1 MLIVFVKLSFWMK
14 WFKLILPTRD
24 FISDELK
31 CFLFVV
37 WSISCN
43 RLYEI
48 PWNEIH
54 CSLFDSNEIS
64 FQVTECYVNTT
75 PKWCIQK
82 KPSAHANTQKTY
94 YANYCCGIRNEIK
107 QKKLCAKR
115 SRIHMYQCFQLKL
128 TTQIDKVLDE
138 NS

>member
-1 MLIVFVKLSFWMK
+1 MLIVFVKLSLWMK

-82 KPSAHANTQKTY
+82 KNICPCEYTENLLYELLLWHSKWNQAKKALCEKKQNTYLSVLPAEANNT
-94 YANYCCGIRNEIK
+94 NW
-107 QKKLCAKR
+107 
-115 SRIHMYQCFQLKL
+115 
-128 TTQIDKVLDE
+128 
-138 NS
+138 

>member
-1 MLIVFVKLSFWMK
+1 MLIVFVKLALWMK

-31 CFLFVV
+31 YFLFVG

-82 KPSAHANTQKTY
+82 KHL
-94 YANYCCGIRNEIK
+94 RM
-107 QKKLCAKR
+107 
-115 SRIHMYQCFQLKL
+115 RIHRKPTIRIIVVAFEMKSSKKSFVRKEAEYIF
-128 TTQIDKVLDE
+128 I
-138 NS
+138 SASSWS